1 MIGGSLRITICT
13 VCPQDFTSFAHT
25 HVVQR
30 AQSLGLLDLVVS
42 DIRRFA
48 GGSFRHIDDSPYGGG
63 TGMILRL
70 APMLDCMDAA
80 GTGRRI
86 LLSPA
91 GRRYDRNAAHRLSR
105 EDSLIFLCGHYEGV
119 DARVCAHVDEEI
131 SLGDF
136 VLTSGELAAQV
147 ICDSIIRLLPG
158 VVRDTATESFEGP
171 EGLPEYPQYTRPAE
185 YQGMRVPEVILSG
198 NDAAIAAWR
207 REQLLLLF
215 ERMKKERS

>member
-1 MIGGSLRITICT
+1 MRITICT

-48 GGSFRHIDDSPYGGG
+48 GGSFRHIDDSPYGDG

-86 LLSPA
+86 LLSLQADDMTAMRRTAFPGRTASSFSAAITRGWTPVSAHMLTRKYLWGILFSPA
-91 GRRYDRNAAHRLSR
+91 ESLLPRSFATASSACCREWSTIQRRNPLRDR
-105 EDSLIFLCGHYEGV
+105 
-119 DARVCAHVDEEI
+119 RVCRNTRSTHAPPNTRACACRRCSFPEMMPP
-131 SLGDF
+131 
-136 VLTSGELAAQV
+136 
-147 ICDSIIRLLPG
+147 LLPG
-158 VVRDTATESFEGP
+158 GASSSCCFSS
-171 EGLPEYPQYTRPAE
+171 A
-185 YQGMRVPEVILSG
+185 
-198 NDAAIAAWR
+198 
-207 REQLLLLF
+207 
-215 ERMKKERS
+215 